1 MQNFIIK
8 GKAKNV
14 FHLIKLMAEAEKKQK
29 ELQKKASL
37 N

>member
-1 MQNFIIK
+1 MQNFIVK

-14 FHLIKLMAEAEKKQK
+14 FQLIKLMAEAEKKMK
-29 ELQKKASL
+29 KAQKKAPL

>member
-1 MQNFIIK
+1 MI

-14 FHLIKLMAEAEKKQK
+14 FQLIKLMAEAEKKM
-29 ELQKKASL
+29 KAAQRKALL